1 MIAWLDAL
9 LPPLD
14 PTIGFWLLVAI
25 AVEAFVVWAY
35 RRARQRADALPDLY
49 GEAHGDVTRRP
60 DA

>member
-1 MIAWLDAL
+1 MTAWLDAL

-14 PTIGFWLLVAI
+14 PAVGFWLLVCIAI
-25 AVEAFVVWAY
+25 ECAAVWLY
-35 RRARQRADALPDLY
+35 RRARQRADGPPDLY